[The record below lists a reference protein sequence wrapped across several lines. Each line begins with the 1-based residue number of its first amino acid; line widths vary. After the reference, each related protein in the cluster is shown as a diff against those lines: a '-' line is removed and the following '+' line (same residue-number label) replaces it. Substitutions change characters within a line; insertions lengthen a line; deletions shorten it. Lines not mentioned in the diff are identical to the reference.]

1 MKQHIGKSVFVGKD
15 KKNFFMNFDD
25 WIGTIGVGLILF
37 AYFASTFNL
46 ISGKAKVFFVLN
58 AVGAGLACYASYLIA
73 YWPFVILEGTWML
86 VSLVGLI
93 KKSKLT

>member
-1 MKQHIGKSVFVGKD
+1 MS
-15 KKNFFMNFDD
+15 FDD

-46 ISGKAKVFFVLN
+46 ISGKAKMFFVLN
-58 AVGAGLACYASYLIA
+58 AIGSGLACYASYLIA

-86 VSLVGLI
+86 VSLIGLI
-93 KKSKLT
+93 RKSKFI

>member
-1 MKQHIGKSVFVGKD
+1 M
-15 KKNFFMNFDD
+15 FMSFND

-37 AYFASTFNL
+37 AYFASTFNV

-58 AVGAGLACYASYLIA
+58 AIGAGLACYASYLIA

-86 VSLVGLI
+86 VSLIGLI
-93 KKSKLT
+93 KQTKL